1 MKRRLINNKIYLLI
15 FSQLIF
21 LTTGCDDNSTS
32 PIIPLPERGS
42 WTIYTP
48 YDWFHDGKP
57 YQSSYCTI
65 YSDVASQELKQ
76 QLGAIADQRF
86 SQILQLFNFQR
97 ISDFRYP
104 PNYSKIEIYVNRNH
118 PESINWAY
126 WGGFI
131 FTIRTSDIS
140 GIYYDYAVY
149 TFRHELEHVFE
160 FLIEGREVLGTEVWF
175 KEGIAVH
182 IGCME
187 SNIFKTVETVSEL
200 EAWISQNQKIPGQGN
215 PIAIHHDYPAG
226 SNRDQYYKYFE
237 LAVRYL
243 LDSNGMGKSYQDVL
257 NLFYDLRNG
266 ISFSDSFENH
276 FGISINDY
284 EADFYDLMRSYLGD
298 GR

>member
-1 MKRRLINNKIYLLI
+1 MKSKLINNKIYLLM
-15 FSQLIF
+15 FLQLFF
-21 LTTGCDDNSTS
+21 LTSGCNDNSTS
-32 PIIPLPERGS
+32 PIIPLLEVGS

-48 YDWFHDGKP
+48 YNWSHDGKP
-57 YQSSYCTI
+57 YQSNYCTI
-65 YSDVASQELKQ
+65 YSDAASAELKQ
-76 QLGAIADQRF
+76 QLGIIADQKF
-86 SQILQLFNFQR
+86 SQILQLFNFQNT
-97 ISDFRYP
+97 SDFRYP
-104 PNYSKIEIYVNRNH
+104 PNYSKIEIYVNMNH
-118 PESINWAY
+118 SESINWAY

-140 GIYYDYAVY
+140 GIYYDYTVY

-160 FLIEGREVLGTEVWF
+160 FFIEGREYLSTEVWF

-187 SNIFKTVETVSEL
+187 SDIFTTVETVSEL
-200 EAWISQNQKIPGQGN
+200 EAWISQNQNIPGQGN
-215 PIAIHHDYPAG
+215 PIAIHYDYPAS
-226 SNRDQYYKYFE
+226 SNRGLYYRYFE

-276 FGISINDY
+276 FGISISDY
-284 EADFYDLMRSYLGD
+284 EAEFYDLMRTYLDD